1 MAEQRKSHISQR
13 LAWIDLLRG
22 FSMMAIL
29 WFHTEVYF
37 TGQPMTP
44 YEMYVGDVLAVF
56 FFLSGYLMYG
66 RTLNIKRRLRSIFS
80 RFIIPY
86 FVFTT
91 IIAFTKAMIQQD
103 GIHLKDIVIHIIS
116 GHASWFIATL
126 IVTQFLFM
134 LFLLITRGKII
145 WLSIIAVCCLILSYF
160 VGNAFEPFPLY
171 YEQNLWH
178 LNEALLACFILF
190 AGYLYRKYETY
201 FNNISILLSLF
212 IFFILIKIFII
223 HTDAQLIM
231 GPIIVS
237 NYPLFIADLLCAVLL
252 MVGIFKQLPSV
263 RLVEWTGSHSLV
275 YYFFCGA
282 VPFIVSRLFHKT
294 ALPTQSYLS
303 VLIVFCVVY
312 IVSTLLAKVI
322 YMLWPTLETKVS
334 ELSHKAENAASTE

>member
-22 FSMMAIL
+22 FSMIAIL

-44 YEMYVGDVLAVF
+44 YEMYVGDVLAAF

-66 RTLNIKRRLRSIFS
+66 RTLDIKRRINSIFS
-80 RFIIPY
+80 RFLVPY

-91 IIAFTKAMIQQD
+91 IIAVSKTILVHD
-103 GIHLKDIVIHIIS
+103 NTSWKDIIISIIS
-116 GHASWFIATL
+116 GHASWFIAAL
-126 IVTQFLFM
+126 ILSQLLFM
-134 LFLLITRGKII
+134 LFLWITNEKML

-160 VGNAFEPFPLY
+160 VGNAFEPYPLY
-171 YEQNLWH
+171 YAQNLWH

-190 AGYLYRKYETY
+190 TGYLYRKYETR
-201 FNNISILLSLF
+201 FNNISILLSLL
-212 IFFILIKIFII
+212 IVFILIKIFII
-223 HTDAQLIM
+223 HTNAQLIL

-263 RLVEWTGSHSLV
+263 RLIEWTGSHSLV
-275 YYFFCGA
+275 YYFICGA
-282 VPFIVSRLFHKT
+282 VPFMVSRLFHKT
-294 ALPTQSYLS
+294 TLPIQSYLS
-303 VLIVFCVVY
+303 VLVVFCVVY
-312 IVSTLLAKVI
+312 IVSTLLTKVI
-322 YMLWPTLETKVS
+322 YMLWPTLKT
-334 ELSHKAENAASTE
+334 